1 MKLEGSCH
9 YGAVATKDHPSA
21 DYPYKNAD
29 GGNVRRY
36 HQIDFAR
43 FQIEHIPDG

>member
-29 GGNVRRY
+29 GGNHPARMPRR
-36 HQIDFAR
+36 R
-43 FQIEHIPDG
+43 